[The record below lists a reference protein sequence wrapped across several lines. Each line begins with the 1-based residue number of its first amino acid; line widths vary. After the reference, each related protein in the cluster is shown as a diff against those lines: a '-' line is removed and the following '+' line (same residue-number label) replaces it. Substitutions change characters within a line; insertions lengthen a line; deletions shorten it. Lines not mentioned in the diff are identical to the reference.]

1 MTDLPNFASWSNDN
15 LVNFAKES
23 YIKMQDQQEQIE
35 RLQRYLRDT
44 ADSVQELRKL
54 LAPWND

>member
-15 LVNFAKES
+15 LANFAKES

-44 ADSVQELRKL
+44 ADSVRELRTL

>member
-1 MTDLPNFASWSNDN
+1 MTDLPNFASWSNEN
-15 LVNFAKES
+15 LANFAKES
-23 YIKMQDQQEQIE
+23 YVKMQVQQEQIE

-54 LAPWND
+54 LAPWNN